1 MTELTPRRPRV
12 QDIAALVGMLAVI
25 EGEMRV
31 RAHLAFTEESP
42 SWTPRIGERL
52 SREGLLGPE
61 PTPEELWTAVG
72 NLNQRLRYVLGEYDN
87 EDEGQTL

>member
-1 MTELTPRRPRV
+1 M
-12 QDIAALVGMLAVI
+12 QDISALIGMLGML

-31 RAHLAFTEESP
+31 RDHPALVDEVP
-42 SWTPRIGERL
+42 DWMLRLPERL
-52 SREGLLGPE
+52 TRVGLLSLEPSPE
-61 PTPEELWTAVG
+61 DVRTAVG